1 MKKLFL
7 KRHCLFFTTVVI
19 LAVCQILIIKKCFNA
34 YRSKILRKENVVAL
48 TNSLSIKQ
56 SKLPNDHLG
65 KERQF
70 RADITQ
76 YRQFASKTWEN
87 MSKLAHASTS
97 HSLPPNHIA
106 VFFEI
111 SEYLTWARESCDALG
126 VEFESTCSFGFRDF
140 FEKSEQPLL
149 SEIYDIH
156 RQQEQLRLII
166 SYLLESRTSYL
177 KIISIERGDLP
188 HSNYFENSDI
198 FSPDVRQI
206 GGNRSYLYKIKL
218 TTFTDSFRNF
228 LKSLYENE
236 IPIIFRQI
244 SIHPNYTFKLVKN
257 NPNQVLECLAST
269 FSLVIE
275 FLDIPPKLVQS
286 NKKSAALYR
295 KILYETTP

>member
-1 MKKLFL
+1 MKKLFF
-7 KRHCLFFTTVVI
+7 KRHYLFFITVII
-19 LAVCQILIIKKCFNA
+19 LAVCQILIIRNCFHA
-34 YRSKILRKENVVAL
+34 YRNKILQKENVIAL
-48 TNSLSIKQ
+48 TSSLGIKQ
-56 SKLPNDHLG
+56 SKLPHDHLE

-70 RADITQ
+70 KADIIQ
-76 YRQFASKTWEN
+76 YRKFASKTWEN
-87 MSKLAHASTS
+87 MSKLAYASSTR
-97 HSLPPNHIA
+97 SLPPNHIA

-126 VEFESTCSFGFRDF
+126 VEFEPFCSFGFQDF
-140 FEKSEQPLL
+140 FEKNEQPLL

-156 RQQEQLRLII
+156 HQQEQLRLLI

-198 FSPDVRQI
+198 FSPDVRQ
-206 GGNRSYLYKIKL
+206 GGSKSYLYKIKF

-257 NPNQVLECLAST
+257 SPDQILECLAST

-275 FLDIPPKLVQS
+275 FLDIPSKLVQS

-295 KILYETTP
+295 KILYETAP

>member
-7 KRHCLFFTTVVI
+7 KRHCLFFATITI
-19 LAVCQILIIKKCFNA
+19 LAVCQILIIRNCFHV
-34 YRSKILRKENVVAL
+34 YRNKILQKESVTAL
-48 TNSLSIKQ
+48 TSSLGFKQ
-56 SKLPNDHLG
+56 SKLPHDHLA

-70 RADITQ
+70 KTDVIQ
-76 YRQFASKTWEN
+76 YRKFASKTWEK
-87 MSKLAHASTS
+87 MLELARASNS
-97 HSLPPNHIA
+97 RSLPPNHIA

-140 FEKSEQPLL
+140 FEKNEQPLL

-156 RQQEQLRLII
+156 RQQEQLRLLI

-177 KIISIERGDLP
+177 KIISVEREDLP
-188 HSNYFENSDI
+188 HSNYFENGDI
-198 FSPDVRQI
+198 FSPDVRQVEET
-206 GGNRSYLYKIKL
+206 RSYLYRIKF

-257 NPNQVLECLAST
+257 NPSQILECLAST

-275 FLDIPPKLVQS
+275 FLDIPPKLIQN
-286 NKKSAALYR
+286 NKKNAALYR
-295 KILYETTP
+295 KISYEAAP